1 MADGYSLPPVWAC
14 APERYRQVPRLGVLN
29 VTPEP
34 RLRGVARWGRSL
46 MTYEIKRLQYQDLD
60 RIYPELEM
68 HAIGCITTDRAHW
81 MDVMQGSPWA
91 IDEQSGV
98 FLSHLPGVRLD
109 AAYRYLFGMPGGVAI
124 LRMEAYCLFAVL
136 YLSPGLRNRML
147 EVQANVRDVF
157 RAVGMLI
164 DGTTDENDELAVPNA
179 QLKDVD
185 NA

>member
-1 MADGYSLPPVWAC
+1 
-14 APERYRQVPRLGVLN
+14 
-29 VTPEP
+29 
-34 RLRGVARWGRSL
+34 

-60 RIYPELEM
+60 RIYPEAEKQ
-68 HAIGCITTDRAHW
+68 AIGRITTDRAHW
-81 MDVMQGSPWA
+81 MGAMQGSPWA

-124 LRMEAYCLFAVL
+124 LRMQAYCLFTIL
-136 YLSPGLRNRML
+136 YLSPGLRDRMD

-157 RAVGMLI
+157 KAAGMLI

-179 QLKDVD
+179 QVQNLTST
-185 NA
+185 